1 VQLRHVESFLTVVEE
16 GQFARA
22 ACRMFLSPPAVTGH
36 IRQLERELGMP
47 LLQRSPVALTPAGQR
62 FLPHARAM
70 IAAAKA
76 AGDVVKDQTRDQD
89 RTLRVGIMAPGSA
102 ELTPAIL
109 RAFCQAQPRTRLTIE
124 SIGFTDFTSAVI
136 EHRVDVAFVRPA
148 PQDERII
155 ADTLTVEPRIIIAP
169 AAGDLADA
177 EGLSLADVL
186 DRTFVPF
193 PDGTPQALTDY
204 GCFAEARNGAPAR
217 WGIGRVKTA
226 QDLVTSIAAGWGI
239 AGTLYS
245 LGRFYRSPCT
255 RFVPVLNAAWAT
267 SALVTRRNDLRPEIK
282 AFRDLAITIARDLG
296 PTLLP
301 AVERR
306 PDRPGPCA
314 GG

>member
-1 VQLRHVESFLTVVEE
+1 VQLRHVESFLAVVEE

-70 IAAAKA
+70 ITAAKA
-76 AGDVVKDQTRDQD
+76 ASDVVRDGTRG
-89 RTLRVGIMAPGSA
+89 REGTLRVGVMAPGSA

-109 RAFCQAQPRTRLTIE
+109 RAFCQARPRTRLTIE
-124 SIGFTDFTSAVI
+124 SLGFTDFISAVI

-169 AAGDLADA
+169 AVGDLADA
-177 EGLSLADVL
+177 EGLCVADVL
-186 DRTFVPF
+186 DRAFVPF
-193 PDGTPQALTDY
+193 PDNTPRALIDY

-217 WGIGRVKTA
+217 WGVGRVKTA

-245 LGRFYRSPCT
+245 LGRFYRSPGT
-255 RFVPVLNAAWAT
+255 RFVPVLNARWET
-267 SALVTRRNDLRPEIK
+267 SALVTRRNDPRPEIQ
-282 AFRDLAITIARDLG
+282 AFRNLAITIARDLG

-301 AVERR
+301 ALERP
-306 PDRPGPCA
+306 PDQAGPWA
-314 GG
+314 G